1 MENRSGPDLLLKQV
15 QADIEKRNS
24 SLEEQSKVITSDS
37 RRNIRVILGLLRT
50 IDFSASR
57 LPPDFLEK
65 RENIFQQY
73 GDFETNIRKMI
84 TRMENDDY
92 SFDIDISE
100 IDRYLFLI
108 AKMLA
113 GSIASGLKETAV
125 SARISLANGLFRI
138 RENLK
143 ITTEPSR
150 RDAYLEKSVM
160 YMSNC
165 YTYVSVKNMID
176 ITKINLEQTKK
187 AVVKES
193 DALEETKN
201 RITDVIIQTPT
212 LMSSVIDNYSMTF
225 AQSGRTWSRELIE
238 LFEMIIQTRIA
249 ESNVQFKAHRL
260 ELEEKRMLMLKGLA
274 SKLNGFVTSVPVPD
288 DPNLLDKMN
297 DIMQA
302 TLNEANEVQNDFDK
316 LSDMVDAF
324 TQKMNA
330 LSERSRQDSLAA
342 DAYRGVE
349 KKLSRDI
356 PDPDSFPIK

>member
-57 LPPDFLEK
+57 LPPEFLEK

-260 ELEEKRMLMLKGLA
+260 ELHLVCKGDELILRTRDDCRQFDPWAIAGQADDEEMSDEISETTGIRMIREMA
-274 SKLNGFVTSVPVPD
+274 TEVNYTSAMKLN
-288 DPNLLDKMN
+288 NLT
-297 DIMQA
+297 IR
-302 TLNEANEVQNDFDK
+302 V
-316 LSDMVDAF
+316 
-324 TQKMNA
+324 
-330 LSERSRQDSLAA
+330 
-342 DAYRGVE
+342 
-349 KKLSRDI
+349 
-356 PDPDSFPIK
+356 